1 MFTQSCPSTRLT
13 PNSFL
18 YLPFQHDEAFMDLI
32 EELKWRG
39 MLHDFMP
46 GTEEQL
52 ASGMTTGYIG
62 FDPTA
67 RSLHI
72 GNLATIMLLVQL
84 QRAGHKPVALVGGA
98 TGMIGDPSGKSA
110 ERNLLDEAT
119 LRANQEGIRRQLEKF
134 LDFNTGANAAE
145 IVNNYDWFK
154 EFSFLGFLREVGKH
168 LTVNYMMA
176 KDSVKKRISADEDGD
191 RAEGLSFTEFS
202 YQLIQGYDFY
212 HLYKHHN
219 VRLQM
224 GASDQ
229 WGNITTGTELIRRI
243 EGGKA
248 FALVGKL
255 VTKAD
260 GTKFGKSEGG
270 NVWLDPELTTPYKF
284 YQFWLNLADDEAEK
298 LIKVYTLISKD
309 EIDKTIEEH
318 KTAPHL
324 RLLQKALAKD
334 VTIRV
339 HSEEDYLMAV
349 EASEILFGKGDF
361 EALKGLK
368 EDVLLSV
375 FDGVPQIEVSRNAY
389 AEAATVSDLLSEITG
404 SQIFESK
411 GEAKRMIK
419 NGGVSI
425 NRQKV
430 QGPDEQVSYE
440 LLQQKY
446 LVVQKGKKH
455 YYLISVN

>member
-1 MFTQSCPSTRLT
+1 M
-13 PNSFL
+13 N
-18 YLPFQHDEAFMDLI
+18 LI
-32 EELKWRG
+32 EELRWRG

-52 ASGMTTGYIG
+52 ASGMTSGYIG

-67 RSLHI
+67 TSLHI
-72 GNLATIMLLVQL
+72 GNLATIMLLVHL
-84 QRAGHKPVALVGGA
+84 QRAGHKPIALVGGA

-119 LRANQEGIRRQLEKF
+119 LQANQQGIKAQLEKF
-134 LDFNTGANAAE
+134 LDFNSGANSAE

-176 KDSVKKRISADEDGD
+176 KDSVKKRISADEEGD

-212 HLYKHHN
+212 HLYKYKN

-243 EGGKA
+243 DGGKA

-270 NVWLDPELTTPYKF
+270 NVWLDPELTSPYKF
-284 YQFWLNLADDEAEK
+284 YQFWLNLSDEEAQK
-298 LIKVYTLISKD
+298 LIKVYTLLSEQ
-309 EIDKTIEEH
+309 EIESIYEEH
-318 KTAPHL
+318 KSAPHL
-324 RLLQKALAKD
+324 RALQKALAKD

-339 HSEEDYLMAV
+339 HSEEAYMAAV
-349 EASEILFGKGDF
+349 EASEILFGKGDL
-361 EALKGLK
+361 ATLKGLK

-375 FDGVPQIEVSRNAY
+375 FEGVPQIEVAATAY
-389 AEAATVSDLLSEITG
+389 EQTGTVSDLLSDVTG
-404 SQIFESK
+404 GQVFESK

-425 NRQKV
+425 NREKV
-430 QGPDEQVSYE
+430 LNPDDAVAFD

-446 LVVQKGKKH
+446 LVVQKGKKN
-455 YYLISVN
+455 YYLITVK